1 MVLEVKNVKKSFGS
15 KLVLS
20 NLTFG
25 LNEGEVGCLIG
36 PSGCGKTTALRCIA
50 GLENIDFGEIKISGK
65 TVSSNSL
72 NIQPKD
78 RKIGFVFQDYA
89 IVPHMTV
96 KENIL
101 FGTNKVKPGKIE
113 SICRMLEI
121 HDIIDRYPYEISGGQ
136 QQRLAIA
143 RALFHDPELVL
154 MDEPFSNLDVNL
166 RTKVS
171 SEVREI
177 IKKYGTTALIVTH
190 SREEAFLLADKVG
203 VMNNGKIAQ
212 WATPYEVYHMPVSKF
227 VATFAGEATFLQCTP
242 LNNNTYQTP
251 FGVIKADSTIKNPAL
266 LIRPEDVLYQPDAPM
281 KAIVISKE
289 FKGAVIS
296 YKLEITSGDY
306 LIATFPSHKN
316 FNIGDTISI
325 SLELKHTIILDGD
338 L

>member
-1 MVLEVKNVKKSFGS
+1 MILEVINVKKSFGS
-15 KLVLS
+15 KLVLDK
-20 NLTFG
+20 LTFG
-25 LNEGEVGCLIG
+25 LNKGEVGCLIG

-65 TVSSNSL
+65 TVSSNTL

-78 RKIGFVFQDYA
+78 RKVGFVFQDYA

-101 FGTNKVKPGKIE
+101 FGAKKNDPGKIE

-143 RALFHDPELVL
+143 RALYHDPELVL

-166 RTKVS
+166 RAKVS

-177 IKKYGTTALIVTH
+177 IKKYGATALIVTH

-203 VMNNGKIAQ
+203 VMNNGKILQ
-212 WATPYEVYHMPVSKF
+212 WATPYEIYHMPANKF
-227 VATFAGEATFLQCTP
+227 VATFTGEATFLRCTQ
-242 LNNNTYQTP
+242 LNDNTYQTP
-251 FGVIKADSTIKNPAL
+251 FGVIKSDFNIKNPVL
-266 LIRPEDVLYQPDAPM
+266 LIRPEDVLYQPDAPV
-281 KAIVISKE
+281 KATIIGKE
-289 FKGAVIS
+289 FKGPVIS
-296 YKLEITSGDY
+296 YKLKITTGDD